1 VNTDVVA
8 GQVGGIV
15 AERSSEVELDV
26 SAIERAVTA
35 YLTRVLRWALPI
47 GIAVAVVAIV
57 AATTPA
63 VDEELAASTAAPDT
77 AGAASGA
84 GADLTGSS
92 TAGSGTAAPAA
103 TGAGGSSPTGA
114 AGGSVAP
121 AAVGQGVSKSGVD
134 CATPD
139 ARQVAWSKY
148 SPPCVGA
155 FSGDNGGETSHGVTA
170 ETIKIVVG
178 FGNAAE
184 NAAIQSLAGPATPND
199 QTWSD
204 TIKAYAAY
212 FNTQFETYG
221 REVVVDTYQMKSDY
235 VLADMGRDTA
245 AAQADAQTSY
255 DLGAFIDLTAL
266 TNTSSLP
273 YGNFLA
279 DLGVIAWSFPLRT
292 AENYASH
299 APYLYNFI
307 PDGTKWA
314 RWATN
319 VVCQRMA
326 GLPAIYAEG
335 DVKDQP
341 RKFGVIGVNIPEWK
355 AAADL
360 VSSQIRDECGETT
373 VNLTYEFD
381 LGTFSQYGA
390 SMMAQM
396 RSEGVTTILCVCDP
410 LGPIFMTQSATDD
423 GYFPEWLFHNQGIVD
438 SNYDP
443 EQLAN
448 SFSNGP
454 ALPPPTESEAFRVF
468 RQAYPGTDP
477 PDKPYF
483 GWIYGIM
490 LQVFSAIQMAG
501 PDLDPQSFHEATK
514 NLPRSQEGGDYGPW
528 WGDADPSLG
537 GTFTPWTGVQV
548 TRWSFDAVS
557 PDGSASG
564 YWAPCPGTGYFPF
577 GDLGPWGPAGTQ
589 LGC

>member
-1 VNTDVVA
+1 VSERLGGDVD
-8 GQVGGIV
+8 IT
-15 AERSSEVELDV
+15 
-26 SAIERAVTA
+26 AIERAVSA
-35 YLTRVLRWALPI
+35 YLTRILRWALPL
-47 GIAVAVVAIV
+47 GIAVAIVAIV

-63 VDEELAASTAAPDT
+63 IDDEPVATSAQDGAAAPGAAVTAAGPSAGAT
-77 AGAASGA
+77 SAGGPTAQTSSAAAGAAPQDA
-84 GADLTGSS
+84 P
-92 TAGSGTAAPAA
+92 TAA
-103 TGAGGSSPTGA
+103 AG
-114 AGGSVAP
+114 
-121 AAVGQGVSKSGVD
+121 AAVGQGTSKAGVD
-134 CATPD
+134 CSTAG
-139 ARQVAWSKY
+139 ARQVPWSKY

-155 FSGDNGGETSHGVTA
+155 FAGDNGGDTSHGVTKD
-170 ETIKIVVG
+170 TIKIVVG
-178 FGNAAE
+178 FGNASE

-199 QTWSD
+199 KTWAA
-204 TIKAYAAY
+204 TIEAYAAY

-221 REVVVDTYQMKSDY
+221 REVVVETYQMKSDY

-245 AAQADAQTSY
+245 AAQADAQTAY

-273 YGNFLA
+273 YGNALA

-319 VVCQRMA
+319 LVCQRMA
-326 GLPAIYAEG
+326 GLPAIYAGG
-335 DVKDQP
+335 DVKDKP

-355 AAADL
+355 AAADMT
-360 VSSQIRDECGETT
+360 SAQIRSECGEST

-396 RSEGVTTILCVCDP
+396 RSEGVTTVLCVCDP

-423 GYFPEWLFHNQGIVD
+423 QYFPEWLFHNQGIVD

-468 RQAYPGTDP
+468 RQAYPGVDP
-477 PDKPYF
+477 PDRPYF

-490 LQVFSAIQMAG
+490 LQVFSAVQMAG
-501 PDLDPQSFHEATK
+501 PNLNPQSFHDAMRS
-514 NLPRSQEGGDYGPW
+514 LPRSEEGGDYGPW
-528 WGDADPSLG
+528 WGDADPSFG

-557 PDGSASG
+557 PDGSSSG
-564 YWAPCPGTGYFPF
+564 YWSPCPDTGYFPF
-577 GDLGPWGPAGTQ
+577 ADLAPWGPAGTQ
-589 LGC
+589 LAC

>member
-1 VNTDVVA
+1 MAEPRAGAEVDVVA
-8 GQVGGIV
+8 V
-15 AERSSEVELDV
+15 
-26 SAIERAVTA
+26 ERAVSA
-35 YLTRVLRWALPI
+35 YLSRLLRWGVPL
-47 GIAVAVVAIV
+47 AVAVAVTALV

-63 VDEELAASTAAPDT
+63 IEEDQAATTTGVGPV
-77 AGAASGA
+77 AGPGGAVAGEASGA
-84 GADLTGSS
+84 PVAAGASAVAS
-92 TAGSGTAAPAA
+92 PSGGPS
-103 TGAGGSSPTGA
+103 GGSAQAGPGA
-114 AGGSVAP
+114 AGEGV
-121 AAVGQGVSKSGVD
+121 AVGEGVSKAGVD
-134 CATPD
+134 CAAPD
-139 ARQVAWSKY
+139 ARQVPWSKY
-148 SPPCVGA
+148 SPPCVGS
-155 FSGDNGGETSHGVTA
+155 FSGDNGGDTSHGVTA
-170 ETIKIVVG
+170 DTIKIVIG
-178 FGNAAE
+178 FGNASE

-199 QTWSD
+199 QTWAD

-221 REVVVDTYQMKSDY
+221 REVVVETYQMKSDY

-273 YGNFLA
+273 YGNALA
-279 DLGVIAWSFPLRT
+279 DLGVISWSFPLRT

-299 APYLYNFI
+299 APYMYNFL

-319 VVCQRMA
+319 LVCQRMA
-326 GLPAIYAEG
+326 ALPAIYAGG
-335 DVKDQP
+335 DVKDEP

-355 AAADL
+355 AAADMT
-360 VSSQIRDECGETT
+360 SAQIRDECGEST

-454 ALPPPTESEAFRVF
+454 ALPAPTDSEAFRVF
-468 RQAYPGTDP
+468 RQAYPGEDP

-490 LQVFSAIQMAG
+490 MQVFSAVQMAG
-501 PDLDPQSFHEATK
+501 PNLNPQTFHDAMK
-514 NLPRSQEGGDYGPW
+514 QLPRSLEGGDYGPW
-528 WGDADPSLG
+528 WGDADPAYG

-564 YWAPCPGTGYFPF
+564 YWAPCPGTGFFPF
-577 GDLGPWGPAGTQ
+577 ADLGPWGPAGTQ
-589 LGC
+589 LAC

>member
-1 VNTDVVA
+1 MPEPRADAEVD
-8 GQVGGIV
+8 IV
-15 AERSSEVELDV
+15 AV
-26 SAIERAVTA
+26 ERAVSA
-35 YLTRVLRWALPI
+35 YLTRILRWVLPL
-47 GIAVAVVAIV
+47 AVAVAVAALV

-63 VDEELAASTAAPDT
+63 IEEDQVATDAPGSVAVGGDT
-77 AGAASGA
+77 AGGPSGLA
-84 GADLTGSS
+84 
-92 TAGSGTAAPAA
+92 
-103 TGAGGSSPTGA
+103 GA
-114 AGGSVAP
+114 AGASAGQASSAGASGP
-121 AAVGQGVSKSGVD
+121 AQAGPGAAGAGVAVGQGVSKAGVD
-134 CATPD
+134 CAAPD
-139 ARQVAWSKY
+139 ARQVPWSKY

-155 FSGDNGGETSHGVTA
+155 FSGENGGDTSHGVTA

-178 FGNAAE
+178 FGNASE
-184 NAAIQSLAGPATPND
+184 NAAVQSLAGPATPND
-199 QTWSD
+199 QTWAD

-221 REVVVDTYQMKSDY
+221 REVVVETYQMKSDY

-245 AAQADAQTSY
+245 AAQADAQTSH

-273 YGNFLA
+273 YGNALA

-299 APYLYNFI
+299 APYMYNFL

-319 VVCQRMA
+319 LVCHRMA
-326 GLPAIYAEG
+326 GLPAIYAGG
-335 DVKDQP
+335 DVKDKP

-355 AAADL
+355 AAADMT
-360 VSSQIRDECGETT
+360 SAQIRDECGEST

-454 ALPPPTESEAFRVF
+454 ALPAPTDTEAFRVF
-468 RQAYPGTDP
+468 RQAYPGEDP

-490 LQVFSAIQMAG
+490 MQVFSAVQMAG
-501 PDLDPQSFHEATK
+501 PNLNPQTFHDAMK
-514 NLPRSQEGGDYGPW
+514 HLPRSQDGGDYGPW
-528 WGDADPSLG
+528 WGDADPRYG

-548 TRWSFDAVS
+548 TRWSFDAPS

-564 YWAPCPGTGYFPF
+564 YWAPCPGTGFFPF
-577 GDLGPWGPAGTQ
+577 ADLGPWGPARTQ
-589 LGC
+589 LPC